1 MDDKKRM
8 DELYSL
14 IAFHNGKYYDQD
26 DPEISDYEY
35 DKLSVELRMLESK
48 HPEWI
53 KKDTPTDKV
62 GGSVKRGLRK
72 VLHDV
77 PIVSLQDAF
86 SKEEIIA
93 FVEKVKKEQPE
104 ANFIVEKKIDGL
116 TVVLRYRDGRLEE
129 AITRGDGTAGESV
142 YENALA
148 IKSIP
153 RTIPESLPY
162 LEVRGEVYMSSESF
176 IAANEKQM
184 LAGGK
189 IYQNRRNSAAGT
201 MRQLDP
207 AVVAERGL
215 DMFVFNLELAEGKE
229 FESHRE
235 TLEWLEKQGF
245 KASPDVVEAQSAE
258 QVWAAIEHIAQTRF
272 ELNYPL
278 DGAVV
283 KVDSLKTR
291 NQLGMTSRVPR
302 WAIAF
307 KYPPEQKETVVED
320 IVVQVGRT
328 GRVTPLAVLKPV
340 VLAETTVSRATLHNQ
355 DYLDE
360 KDIRIGDTVLVQKA
374 GDIIPEVISVVMQKR
389 AEGARRFILPSAC
402 PVCGSPVERE
412 QDGAHMYCTGEAC
425 PAKDS
430 RSIAYFVSKDA
441 MNMEGFGPAAVEA
454 LISEG
459 YIKDISDIFRLYEN
473 REKLIQE
480 GLIGKEKSVDNVL
493 KAIEKAKQ
501 NDIDRLI
508 TGFGIRNVGKQSA
521 KTLAQAYHSIW
532 EISEASVE
540 ELKELNDFG
549 EIVSQDVYDFFHNDK
564 NRDII
569 NRLSGLG
576 VNMDSGKWNESNNG
590 LLKGKVFVLTGTL
603 EGMGRDEAAA
613 LIESLGGKTSGSVS
627 SKTDYVLAG
636 EAAGSKLT
644 KAEQLGIPVIDKEE
658 FLAMISEG
666 SKGE

>member
-8 DELYSL
+8 DALYAML
-14 IAFHNGKYYDQD
+14 AYHNKKYYEQD
-26 DPEISDYEY
+26 DPEITDYEY
-35 DKLSVELRMLESK
+35 DKLSVELRKLETTYPAWVQK
-48 HPEWI
+48 N
-53 KKDTPTDKV
+53 TPTNKV
-62 GGSVKRGLRK
+62 GGGLKRELRK
-72 VLHDV
+72 VEHDV
-77 PIVSLQDAF
+77 PIISLQDAF
-86 SKEEIIA
+86 SKDEIIS
-93 FVEKVKKEQPE
+93 FVEKIKKEKPD
-104 ANFIVEKKIDGL
+104 ATFIVEKKIDGL
-116 TVVLRYRDGRLEE
+116 TIVLRYRDGHLEE
-129 AITRGDGTAGESV
+129 AITRGDGIVGESV

-153 RTIPESLPY
+153 KDIPEKLPY

-176 IAANEKQM
+176 AAANEKQM
-184 LAGGK
+184 LSGGK
-189 IYQNRRNSAAGT
+189 TYQNRRNSAAGT

-215 DMFVFNLELAEGKE
+215 DMFVFNLELAEGKD
-229 FESHRE
+229 FASHKESLR
-235 TLEWLEKQGF
+235 WLQAQGF
-245 KASPDVVEAQSAE
+245 VVSPDLFEAQTSQ
-258 QVWAAIEHIAQTRF
+258 QVWHAIEQIAQTRF

-283 KVDSLKTR
+283 KVDSMQMRKE
-291 NQLGMTSRVPR
+291 LGMTSRVPR

-307 KYPPEQKETVVED
+307 KYPPEQKETIVED

-328 GRVTPLAVLKPV
+328 GRITPLAVLKPL

-355 DYLDE
+355 DYLDD

-374 GDIIPEVISVVMQKR
+374 GDIIPEVISVVPSKR
-389 AEGARRFILPSAC
+389 PLGAERFILPSFC
-402 PVCGSPVERE
+402 PVCGSPVDRE
-412 QDGAHMYCTGEAC
+412 QDGAHMYCTGDAC

-459 YIKDISDIFRLYEN
+459 YIRDISDIFRLQEH

-493 KAIEKAKQ
+493 RAIEKAKE

-508 TGFGIRNVGKQSA
+508 TGLGIRNVGKQSA
-521 KTLAQAYHSIW
+521 KTLAQAYDSVDDIAM
-532 EISEASVE
+532 ASVE
-540 ELKELNDFG
+540 DLKELSDFG
-549 EIVSQDVYDFFHNDK
+549 EIVSQDVYDFFHNEK

-569 NRLSGLG
+569 RTLSALG
-576 VNMDSGKWNESNNG
+576 VNMKSRAKSKLKNG
-590 LLKGKVFVLTGTL
+590 LLQGKVFVLTGTL
-603 EGMGRDEAAA
+603 AGMGRDEATAM
-613 LIESLGGKTSGSVS
+613 IEQLGGKTSGSVS

-636 EAAGSKLT
+636 DAAGSKLS
-644 KAEQLGIPVIDKEE
+644 KAQSLGIPVIDKDA
-658 FLAMISEG
+658 FLAMINEA

>member
-1 MDDKKRM
+1 MDDKNRM
-8 DELYSL
+8 DELYDL

-35 DKLSVELRMLESK
+35 DKLSVELRALESK
-48 HPEWI
+48 YPSWV
-53 KKDTPTDKV
+53 KKDTPTNQV
-62 GGSVKRGLRK
+62 GGRVKRELRK
-72 VLHDV
+72 VSHDV
-77 PIVSLQDAF
+77 PIISLQDAF

-104 ANFIVEKKIDGL
+104 ATFIVEKKIDGL
-116 TVVLRYRDGRLEE
+116 TIVLRYRDGRLEE
-129 AITRGDGTAGESV
+129 AITRGDGTVGESV

-148 IKSIP
+148 IQSIP
-153 RTIPESLPY
+153 NTIPERLPY

-176 IAANEKQM
+176 ASANEKQA
-184 LAGGK
+184 LSGGK

-201 MRQLDP
+201 MRQLDS
-207 AVVAERGL
+207 VIVAERGL
-215 DMFVFNLELAEGKE
+215 DIFVFNLELAEGKE
-229 FESHRE
+229 FSSHKE
-235 TLEWLEKQGF
+235 TLDWLTKQGF
-245 KASPDVVEAQSAE
+245 MTSPDIVEAQTAE
-258 QVWAAIEHIAQTRF
+258 QVWAAIEHIAQTRY

-283 KVDSLKTR
+283 KVDGLKMR
-291 NQLGMTSRVPR
+291 SELGMTSRVPR

-307 KYPPEQKETVVED
+307 KYPPEQKETMIED

-328 GRVTPLAVLKPV
+328 GRMTPLAVLKPV
-340 VLAETTVSRATLHNQ
+340 VLAETTVARATLHNQ

-374 GDIIPEVISVVMQKR
+374 GDIIPEVISVVPQKR
-389 AEGARRFILPSAC
+389 PAGAQRFVFPAAC

-412 QDGAHMYCTGEAC
+412 QDGAHMYCTGNAC

-459 YIKDISDIFRLYEN
+459 YIKDISDIFRLEES

-480 GLIGKEKSVDNVL
+480 GLIGKEKSVENVL
-493 KAIEKAKQ
+493 KAIEKAKK

-521 KTLAQAYHSIW
+521 KTLARAYRSIW
-532 EISEASVE
+532 DILDASVE

-569 NRLSGLG
+569 KKLSALG
-576 VNMDSGKWNESNNG
+576 VNMESGKSDHLKHG
-590 LLKGKVFVLTGTL
+590 LFQGKIFVLTGTL
-603 EGMGRDEAAA
+603 PDMGRDEAAA
-613 LIESLGGKTSGSVS
+613 IIESFGGKTSGSVS

-636 EAAGSKLT
+636 DAAGSKLA
-644 KAEQLGIPVIDKEE
+644 KAEALGIPVIDKDE
-658 FLAMISEG
+658 FLAMVNEG
-666 SKGE
+666 RKGE